1 MFLSSVAMNLLMAD
15 LDISDTIEISLI
27 DKLGN
32 MQWQSLLPRIYGRV
46 ILSNEAKINLAQ
58 IPVSDLKSYQ
68 LDSLISQF

>member
-1 MFLSSVAMNLLMAD
+1 MAMNLLMAD

-27 DKLGN
+27 DKLEN

-46 ILSNEAKINLAQ
+46 ILNNEAKINLVQ